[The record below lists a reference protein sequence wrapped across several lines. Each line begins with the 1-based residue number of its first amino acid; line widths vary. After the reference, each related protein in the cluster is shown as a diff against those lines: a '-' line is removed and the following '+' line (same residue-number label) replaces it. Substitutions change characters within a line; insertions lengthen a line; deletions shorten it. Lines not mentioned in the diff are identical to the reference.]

1 MHLKVK
7 DAFSLHHSRKRVLI
21 EWNGSG
27 QPIGESGGL
36 LGGVLGLI
44 ASNFNNFPIM
54 YKTWHKVPM
63 QYKDAVFE
71 NTIKKIFVVN
81 DDEHKRYILSN
92 LGNKWKNNRCKLF
105 NEHYKL
111 ELSWDANVN
120 SNPIGI
126 SKDHWA
132 AFLEYRLSPKTQE
145 LCEKNATNRQ
155 QLKIPHTLSSKT
167 LARKRHELGVET
179 GRQFS
184 RGEMFSITHKKKDG
198 TFVNEEAQQKNED
211 LQKEIGEG
219 ASENEA
225 YVKIFGKEN
234 SSYVRGMGFGVRPS
248 QMIGSLSR
256 SRESMQS
263 TTTSRPSRAEYQN
276 LKLQVQ
282 LLQEQVNFLVNH
294 QKGQLPPGFSTE
306 WRLLPLA
313 STVEQHNSCSFTGSG
328 NGCSFS
334 SLSVTQSASHP
345 VVVVIEKT
353 DFGKS
358 TQLSQMLYSRGY
370 ANFTRIAVTQPRSVV
385 AIIKTR

>member
-1 MHLKVK
+1 QQLIADLVRIQNDGTVEVDLERSVSVASKLLEFQGDIQPFLAIAKRLQEYGHRVRVATLKITCRKVDGVAISRKKWNTTWSVIVVDEQGVEKSMQLKVK

-54 YKTWHKVPM
+54 YKTWHKIPM
-63 QYKDAVFE
+63 QYKDAIFE

-92 LGNKWKNNRCKLF
+92 LGNKWKNNRFKLF
-105 NEHYKL
+105 NEHYKS

-120 SNPIGI
+120 LNPIGI
-126 SKDHWA
+126 PKDHWA

-145 LCEKNATNRQ
+145 LCEKNAINRQ
-155 QLKIPHTLSSKT
+155 QLKIPHTIGSKT
-167 LARKRHELGVET
+167 LARKRHELE
-179 GRQFS
+179 
-184 RGEMFSITHKKKDG
+184 
-198 TFVNEEAQQKNED
+198 N

-225 YVKIFGKEN
+225 YVKVFGKEN
-234 SSYVRGMGFGVRPS
+234 SSYVRGMGVGVRPS
-248 QMIGSLSR
+248 QMIRSLSC

-263 TTTSRPSRAEYQN
+263 TTTSGPSRTEYQN

-294 QKGQLPPGFSTE
+294 QKGQLPPGFPTE
-306 WRLLPLA
+306 VR
-313 STVEQHNSCSFTGSG
+313 
-328 NGCSFS
+328 
-334 SLSVTQSASHP
+334 
-345 VVVVIEKT
+345 
-353 DFGKS
+353 
-358 TQLSQMLYSRGY
+358 
-370 ANFTRIAVTQPRSVV
+370 
-385 AIIKTR
+385 